1 MIPYKLIAVS
11 SYHYEILLDK
21 LVRELSYGIVAD
33 FPTHDYALLHLIA
46 EVFHINVG
54 FLHFGN

>member
-1 MIPYKLIAVS
+1 M
-11 SYHYEILLDK
+11 
-21 LVRELSYGIVAD
+21 RELSYGIVAD